1 MKKDIKKLIELI
13 WSDATDDE
21 VVNEVISFLQSEDV
35 NNGYKV
41 DLLATLAER
50 ANHNYYVDK
59 MREFDERNSQ

>member
-1 MKKDIKKLIELI
+1 MAEDIKRLIELI
-13 WSDATDDE
+13 WSDVTDDE
-21 VVNEVISFLQSEDV
+21 VVSDVVSFLQSDDV

-41 DLLATLAER
+41 DLLATLVER

>member
-13 WSDATDDE
+13 WSDVTDDE
-21 VVNEVISFLQSEDV
+21 VVSEVISFLQSDEI
-35 NNGYKV
+35 NNGYKA
-41 DLLATLAER
+41 DLLAMLAER